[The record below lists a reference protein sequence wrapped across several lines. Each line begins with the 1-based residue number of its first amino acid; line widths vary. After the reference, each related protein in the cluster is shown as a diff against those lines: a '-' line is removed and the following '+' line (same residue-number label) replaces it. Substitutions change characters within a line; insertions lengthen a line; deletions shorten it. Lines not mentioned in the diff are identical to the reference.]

1 MQNWWQNLGKMR
13 VVQSIHLLHSTGIF
27 FRAFQGRH
35 LTLVG
40 SILDLLVSFVD
51 AKTKLDHPV
60 DSLRVH
66 GRLLKSKAGG
76 EKGSLEEQ
84 HNQVLHRL
92 VALVRFNPLSQILH
106 NAVIRIDLK
115 VLLSGHVPHG
125 GGVSQS
131 LGLHNPLHVC
141 SPTVLRSDDAARR
154 GDKSVRDNHLLNLL
168 VQNVLHHL
176 AEPRELLLVRLSFLL
191 FLFIFRQFKTL
202 LGDRDKVLPLIL
214 LQLLDNILVDGLSHV
229 DNLKTTLLETFDE
242 RGRRHDIFGL
252 SSDVVNVLLVLLHPG
267 HVVPKTCEFVPR
279 GRGVVPQESSQ
290 LLTIRRVLM
299 NAKLQVLA
307 ELFIELL
314 EVVLVLSHL
323 LDQLHHLLHQV
334 LPDHLEDL
342 VLLEHF
348 SRNIK
353 GQILAVNDALDEVE
367 VLGDEVFTVVHDEH
381 PPDVQL
387 DVVLGFPLALEEVE
401 GRPLRYKKEGF
412 ELQLT
417 FHAEMFNSKM
427 LLPVVGQGLVELGV
441 FFAGYV
447 VSVPCPDRLGLVQL
461 LLLRVLLLDGLLL
474 RLLLSFSIPIFSN
487 IFNLRLIFLSFLL
500 LLLTL
505 FGFFFF
511 FVVVRHFSILLLLHG
526 ELDRITQ

>member
-1 MQNWWQNLGKMR
+1 MQNRWQNLGKMR
-13 VVQSIHLLHSTGIF
+13 VVQSVHLLHSTGIF
-27 FRAFQGRH
+27 FSAFQGRH

-51 AKTKLDHPV
+51 AKTQLDHPV

-66 GRLLKSKAGG
+66 GRLLKSKTGG

-84 HNQVLHRL
+84 HDQVLHRL
-92 VALVRFNPLSQILH
+92 VTLVRLNPLSQVLH

-131 LGLHNPLHVC
+131 LSLHNPLHVC
-141 SPTVLRSDDAARR
+141 SPTVLRRDYAARR
-154 GDKSVRDNHLLNLL
+154 GDKSVGDNYLLDLL

-176 AEPRELLLVRLSFLL
+176 AQPRELLLVRLSFLL
-191 FLFIFRQFKTL
+191 FLFILGQFQAL
-202 LGDRDKVLPLIL
+202 LGDGDKVLPLIL
-214 LQLLDNILVDGLSHV
+214 LQLLDNILVDRLSHV
-229 DNLKTTLLETFDE
+229 DNLKTTLLKTFDE

-252 SSDVVNVLLVLLHPG
+252 SSDVVDVLLVLLHPS
-267 HVVPKTCEFVPR
+267 HIVAKTCEFIPR
-279 GRGVVPQESSQ
+279 GRGVVPQKSSQ

-314 EVVLVLSHL
+314 KVVLVLSHL

-367 VLGDEVFTVVHDEH
+367 ILGDEVFTVVHDKH

-387 DVVLGFPLALEEVE
+387 DVVLGFPLAFEQVE
-401 GRPLRYKKEGF
+401 GRPLRYK
-412 ELQLT
+412 
-417 FHAEMFNSKM
+417 
-427 LLPVVGQGLVELGV
+427 
-441 FFAGYV
+441 
-447 VSVPCPDRLGLVQL
+447 
-461 LLLRVLLLDGLLL
+461 
-474 RLLLSFSIPIFSN
+474 
-487 IFNLRLIFLSFLL
+487 
-500 LLLTL
+500 
-505 FGFFFF
+505 
-511 FVVVRHFSILLLLHG
+511 
-526 ELDRITQ
+526 